1 MSGVDGYDMQV
12 HAIRTYNQPLL
23 EGFRA
28 WLAQSGLAEKTIR
41 NHVDN
46 IVFFAEYLVYY
57 EPLQRLDE
65 ATSGDVWMFLSDWF
79 PRKALW
85 ASETSV
91 KGYLASFKKFFT
103 WMGETGRVT
112 PETVAAVRDTLKDE
126 RDTFLRAAEE

>member
-23 EGFRA
+23 ESFRA

-65 ATSGDVWMFLSDWF
+65 ATSGDV
-79 PRKALW
+79 
-85 ASETSV
+85 
-91 KGYLASFKKFFT
+91 
-103 WMGETGRVT
+103 
-112 PETVAAVRDTLKDE
+112 
-126 RDTFLRAAEE
+126 